1 MRYKIQFLD
10 NDSFNNLPY
19 KDVETS
25 LGLADS
31 RTQTAYVRRTG
42 INAVDMFTAAHELE
56 HLEEGHAGEYASHNK
71 YGDGVYYKDIMEI
84 FSPKPEPQQQSPMQ
98 QFQPQAQEAPS
109 IQSTSSPSAAPQTV
123 QPGQGN
129 SGAPA
134 AGGPGEG
141 AIQKIRGFFAG
152 RSPQGGM

>member
-19 KDVETS
+19 KDTHTS

-71 YGDGVYYKDIMEI
+71 YGDGVYYKDLMEI
-84 FSPKPEPQQQSPMQ
+84 FSPKPQPQAQAPMQ
-98 QFQPQAQEAPS
+98 QFQPQQAAPS
-109 IQSTSSPSAAPQTV
+109 FQPAASPVSEPQTV
-123 QPGQGN
+123 QPGQGT
-129 SGAPA
+129 GAPS
-134 AGGPGEG
+134 GGAPGEG

-152 RSPQGGM
+152 RSPQGGF